1 MIERLPGEIPTFET
15 RFEANESVDK
25 QLRYK
30 QIFEILLEYPNGL
43 TAKEIAVEMC
53 KRGYTPTSERN
64 FTSPRLTE
72 MSRVGI
78 VEPIGK
84 TKCRYSGK
92 MVSVFKLIP

>member
-30 QIFEILLEYPNGL
+30 QIIEILLEYPNGL

-92 MVSVFKLIP
+92 MVSVFKLIA